1 MPNSKKLIT
10 PTLGVRSAGLVAVL
24 AMLSLATPGRADTQA
39 ISAPTTSPAAVQW
52 WADISAIAA
61 DSNEGRLTGSAGY
74 LRAAD
79 YVISRFRAEGLKPA
93 GVDGYLQPVA
103 FEQQVVDQ
111 AVSRATLIGSDG
123 ATTTLQIGTDA
134 LIGAGG
140 ARRPAQV
147 NAPLVFI
154 GYGLHL
160 PNAGYDDFAGLDL
173 KGKIAVVISGGPANL
188 SAAVKSSAR
197 SERARLLGKLGA
209 VGMIALTTPHQI
221 EIPWSRQKLLAGQTG
236 VYPADPKLRD
246 APDDFFSASIDPDKV
261 EKLFKGS
268 GHTYVELSALADASQ
283 NVPSFALPMRLS
295 ASVAARHEAITSP
308 NLIAKLDGSDPALAG
323 QYLVISAH
331 LDHLGIGAPINGH
344 AIYNGAMDDA
354 SGVASVL
361 DIAHRLAS
369 APTRPRRSV
378 LFVIVTAEEKGL
390 LGSQYYAVHP
400 TVPKGSIVADF
411 NFDMPLPLWPL
422 KSVIAIGE
430 GESTLGADARTVAAK
445 QGLALTPDPLPDRNT
460 FIRTDLFSFVRE
472 GVPALAF
479 KFGFARGTPE
489 FQIEHD
495 WRAIRYHSPADDLQQ
510 SGIFRDEAVK
520 LDDFVSALARRVA
533 DAPARPTWLSTSIFR
548 RPVPAQS
555 RRNGT
560 RTP

>member
-1 MPNSKKLIT
+1 MLNGDRQLPAV
-10 PTLGVRSAGLVAVL
+10 LGLVRSGLGAAL

-39 ISAPTTSPAAVQW
+39 IPAQTMSPAAVQW

-61 DSNEGRLTGSAGY
+61 DSNEGRLTGSVGY

-79 YVISRFRAEGLKPA
+79 YVISRFKAEGLKPA
-93 GVDGYLQPVA
+93 GVSGYLQPVA

-111 AVSRATLIGSDG
+111 AASRATLIGSDG
-123 ATTTLQIGTDA
+123 TTTALQVGTDA
-134 LIGAGG
+134 LISAGG

-147 NAPLVFI
+147 NATLVFV

-209 VGMIALTTPHQI
+209 VGQIALTTPRQI

-236 VYPADPKLRD
+236 VYLADPKLRD
-246 APDDFFSASIDPDKV
+246 APDDLFSASIDPDKA
-261 EKLFKGS
+261 EMLFKGS
-268 GHTYVELSALADASQ
+268 GHTYAELCALADASQ
-283 NVPSFALPMRLS
+283 NVPTFALPMRLS
-295 ASVAARHEAITSP
+295 ASVAARHDGITSP

-369 APTRPRRSV
+369 ARTRPRRSV

-390 LGSQYYAVHP
+390 LGSHYYAVHP
-400 TVPKGSIVADF
+400 TVPNGSVIADF

-430 GESTLGADARTVAAK
+430 GESTLGADARAVAAK
-445 QGLALTPDPLPDRNT
+445 QGLTLVPDPLPDRNSFT
-460 FIRTDLFSFVRE
+460 RTDLFSFVRE

-479 KFGFARGTPE
+479 KFGFARETPE

-495 WRAIRYHSPADDLQQ
+495 WRTNRYHAPADDLQQ

-520 LDDFVSALARRVA
+520 LDDFVAALARRVA
-533 DAPARPTWLSTSIFR
+533 DAPARPTWLSTSIFK
-548 RPVPAQS
+548 RPAPGQPAI
-555 RRNGT
+555 
-560 RTP
+560 